1 MCDVKIRVAR
11 LGEGGVVSAR
21 GSLGSVGQ
29 CLVLKRDLVT
39 PVSLRYQPESATK
52 LIRETALYD
61 VGVPSSRPTI
71 YLHVGAPKTGTTY
84 LQDVLWQNR
93 RQLARTGVSI
103 PGSGLI
109 DHFRAALDL
118 RDIKFRGYD
127 DPAVPGAWQ
136 RLSDKAL
143 AGTGKVVISHELL
156 AAATEEQVHRVAVTL
171 PDSELHVIYGVRDVA
186 RQLPAVWQETL
197 KNRQTRT
204 YEKFLHGALKAQPET
219 RASSRFWQLQD
230 TLGTLQRWS
239 SVVPTKRIH
248 AITLPQPGAPPD
260 TLWKRFCQALGVAP
274 DGYDLEV
281 ARSNASMTLQDA
293 EVLRLLNQA
302 LPEDLPWPTY
312 ERIIKRRF
320 NMRGSDS
327 RQGDP
332 ILVPSRHREAVMAL
346 AERTRSG
353 LAVSGYDVIG
363 DLDDLLPPDS
373 SFGAPESLTP
383 DSVTLAAV
391 AVLADIVVEGAQ
403 SSSGPREAARILWG
417 QLRRG
422 RGAR

>member
-1 MCDVKIRVAR
+1 MW
-11 LGEGGVVSAR
+11 
-21 GSLGSVGQ
+21 
-29 CLVLKRDLVT
+29 
-39 PVSLRYQPESATK
+39 
-52 LIRETALYD
+52 
-61 VGVPSSRPTI
+61 GVPPSRPTI

-93 RQLARTGVSI
+93 RQLARSGVNI

-109 DHFRAALDL
+109 DHFHAALDL

-143 AGTGKVVISHELL
+143 ATSSGKAVISHELL
-156 AAATEEQVHRVAVTL
+156 AGATEDEVDRVAAAR
-171 PDSELHVIYGVRDVA
+171 PDHELHVIYGARDVA
-186 RQLPAVWQETL
+186 RQLPAVWQEML

-204 YEKFLHGALKAQPET
+204 YDKFLRGALKSQPES
-219 RASSRFWQLQD
+219 RASARFWLLQD
-230 TLGTLQRWS
+230 TLGSLRRWS
-239 SVVPTKRIH
+239 RVVSPDHIH
-248 AITLPQPGAPPD
+248 VVTLPQPGLPAD
-260 TLWKRFCQALGVAP
+260 TLWRRFCQALGIAP

-281 ARSNASMTLQDA
+281 ARFNSSMSLQDA

-320 NMRGSDS
+320 NLRAKLST
-327 RQGDP
+327 QGDP
-332 ILVPSRHREAVMAL
+332 ILVPQRHREAVL
-346 AERTRSG
+346 AIAEQTRSA

-373 SFGAPESLTP
+373 AFGDLASLTP
-383 DSVTLAAV
+383 DSVTHAAV
-391 AVLADIVVEGAQ
+391 ALLADIVVEGAD
-403 SSSGPREAARILWG
+403 SSSEPREAARILLG

-422 RGAR
+422 RGA